1 MKRPRLRHI
10 SSAERPRRNASTFA
24 AAALRIVTALG
35 IVLVSALPAS
45 LTDAAVLPQDAVVQ
59 SETATVDAVRLN
71 GPARGFVD
79 EKYRVTALL
88 EPKDAVD
95 TTTFVW
101 SPAPIKGQGTVQ
113 ALYRWSTPGKHA
125 VKVTATDQT
134 GAVHEA
140 DMQIDVV
147 IPETTPATAAA
158 IRVAAATVPVDA
170 PLTAGLIITPTAAA
184 NVSIIWS
191 PFPDDG
197 QGKRTATFTW
207 TTAGPKEIDVA
218 VINPDGTTTEAR
230 ATVEVT
236 PRTPSAGG
244 NTVFLPFLA
253 RLAAVT
259 GAQAAAPA
267 IIGGREAVPVHGR
280 GRRRCSSTPTT
291 GAPSLRRR
299 AIDPTWVLTAA
310 HCVVDWNA
318 ATTLYVLVGRHDLT
332 SSAGS
337 VVAVTRILVHPQYND
352 GNSDA
357 DIALLQLARPLA
369 DTTVSLAPVPV
380 ATGDT
385 ATVIGWGTTAEGVS
399 SSASDV
405 LMQVDVPI
413 VSTAACVASY
423 GGSITANMLCAGR
436 GGADSC
442 QGDSGGP
449 LMVPPP
455 RPAAGPRS
463 AW

>member
-10 SSAERPRRNASTFA
+10 SSAERPRRNASTFVT
-24 AAALRIVTALG
+24 AALRIVTTLG
-35 IVLVSALPAS
+35 VVLLSALPANHA
-45 LTDAAVLPQDAVVQ
+45 TAVVLPQDAVVQ
-59 SETATVDAVRLN
+59 SGTATVDAVRLN

-125 VKVTATDQT
+125 AKVTATDQT

-147 IPETTPATAAA
+147 VPETTPATAAA

-236 PRTPSAGG
+236 PRSPSAGG

-253 RLAAVT
+253 HARGVT

-267 IIGGREAVPVHGR
+267 IIGGREAVPGAWPWQAALLFDPDNGR
-280 GRRRCSSTPTT
+280 SQFCG
-291 GAPSLRRR
+291 GAL
-299 AIDPTWVLTAA
+299 IDPTWVLTAA
-310 HCVVDWNA
+310 HCVVDWSA

-332 SSAGS
+332 SNAGN

-369 DTTVSLAPVPV
+369 DTTVSLAPIPV

-442 QGDSGGP
+442 QGDSG
-449 LMVPPP
+449 
-455 RPAAGPRS
+455 
-463 AW
+463 